1 MGKIVEG
8 IIYPLDRIE
17 ENGVFLVLSLNQ
29 KVTLGFLLLAA
40 ILLALVGYSVA
51 VFRTLESRMEAVN
64 VLYIPAIK
72 TVNQVENSFF
82 LLESDLDKSLNEG
95 ILRPKDNLENVI
107 RTRLETLSKL
117 SRAEQVLDNDVSQR
131 ISDLV
136 QSYEA
141 TILILNKVYAEWD
154 SRGAIEAN
162 LSEHRANFR
171 YRLKSL
177 ALDLDAS
184 MREVSSKVQNEINR
198 LVILLT
204 VGLLGSLVAFLGIIY
219 WLSRSL
225 MPLKSLE
232 QIMRSISQ
240 NGLDERILGKFL
252 ILRSTDDE
260 IGTLTKETQKMAVS
274 LLEKGKAIQEQKLN
288 LERAH
293 KELAQQ
299 NEELKLT
306 QAKLIHSEKL
316 GVVGKMAAQMAHEIR
331 NPLNALNLHAE
342 LLEEQLKSGDSN
354 PDSMESMKREIN
366 RLIQVTDSYL
376 DLARGPKIEKE
387 FVQLNDI
394 IEELHDLYQPLL
406 KDRGIYF
413 TCDLGDLPKISI
425 DRAQFSQ
432 VLGNLVKNATEA
444 FSMEKVVA
452 KYIRIISQFNSE
464 TQTISVTV
472 MDNGSGISTE
482 QQKNIFSPFYTNKAE
497 GTGLGLTFSRQVVE
511 AHGGEISFESTENQG
526 TKFTIRIPAKS
537 VSREEGA
544 WKATELR
551 Y

>member
-1 MGKIVEG
+1 MEGKI
-8 IIYPLDRIE
+8 YPFDRIE
-17 ENGVFLVLSLNQ
+17 ESGVFLVLSLNQ

-64 VLYIPAIK
+64 ILYIPAIK

-107 RTRLETLSKL
+107 RTRLDTLTKLSKG
-117 SRAEQVLDNDVSQR
+117 EQILDSDVSQR

-184 MREVSSKVQNEINR
+184 MREVSSSVQNEINR

-204 VGLLGSLVAFLGIIY
+204 VGLFGSLVAFLGIIY

-444 FSMEKVVA
+444 FSIEKVVA
-452 KYIRIISQFNSE
+452 KYIRIISQFNPES
-464 TQTISVTV
+464 QTISVTV
-472 MDNGSGISTE
+472 MDNGSGISVE

-526 TKFTIRIPAKS
+526 TKFTIKIPAKS
-537 VSREEGA
+537 VSREEGS

>member
-1 MGKIVEG
+1 
-8 IIYPLDRIE
+8 
-17 ENGVFLVLSLNQ
+17 
-29 KVTLGFLLLAA
+29 
-40 ILLALVGYSVA
+40 
-51 VFRTLESRMEAVN
+51 
-64 VLYIPAIK
+64 
-72 TVNQVENSFF
+72 
-82 LLESDLDKSLNEG
+82 
-95 ILRPKDNLENVI
+95 
-107 RTRLETLSKL
+107 
-117 SRAEQVLDNDVSQR
+117 
-131 ISDLV
+131 
-136 QSYEA
+136 
-141 TILILNKVYAEWD
+141 
-154 SRGAIEAN
+154 
-162 LSEHRANFR
+162 
-171 YRLKSL
+171 LKSL

-184 MREVSSKVQNEINR
+184 MREVSSSVQNEINR

-204 VGLLGSLVAFLGIIY
+204 VGLFGSLVAFLGIIY

-444 FSMEKVVA
+444 FSIEKVVA
-452 KYIRIISQFNSE
+452 KYIRIISQFNPES
-464 TQTISVTV
+464 QTISVTV
-472 MDNGSGISTE
+472 MDNGSGISVE

-526 TKFTIRIPAKS
+526 TKFTIKIPAKS
-537 VSREEGA
+537 VSREEGS